1 MKGRLLL
8 LVFIIV
14 VACNSFAAVTPHA
27 DGEGG
32 CSTAC
37 CRNAREGNS
46 TSAVSRLRCL
56 MNCEQPAGHQAAS
69 PANAFSSERQKERAP
84 ASVMFATGPALGR
97 AFSLAHSG
105 ARRETFAPAR
115 APVSL
120 YLQTGSLLI

>member
-8 LVFIIV
+8 LVFTLV

-32 CSTAC
+32 CPTAC

-56 MNCEQPAGHQAAS
+56 MNCEQPAGHQANS
-69 PANAFSSERQKERAP
+69 PANAFASDRQKERAP
-84 ASVMFATGPALGR
+84 VFAVFRLDPSPPLTLP
-97 AFSLAHSG
+97 S
-105 ARRETFAPAR
+105 ARRENLAR
-115 APVSL
+115 AHAPVSL